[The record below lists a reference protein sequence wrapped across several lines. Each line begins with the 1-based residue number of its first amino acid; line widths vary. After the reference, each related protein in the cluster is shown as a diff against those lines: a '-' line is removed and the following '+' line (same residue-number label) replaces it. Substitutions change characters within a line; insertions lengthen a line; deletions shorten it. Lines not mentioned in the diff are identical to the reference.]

1 MAAVLGHTYPDVYA
15 AIGVHSG
22 LPHLA
27 AHDLP
32 SALAAM
38 RQGGTAPADG
48 RSPTVPPRIPTI
60 VFHGDRDATVD
71 PCNGDAVL
79 AQSIGS
85 TARRTPAAG
94 TTATVSHGSTPGG
107 RAYTRTIHTD
117 AAGIVVAEQWVVHDA
132 GHAWF
137 GGDASGS
144 YTDPTG
150 PDASAQMLRF
160 FAEHARATTA

>member
-1 MAAVLGHTYPDVYA
+1 
-15 AIGVHSG
+15 

-38 RQGGTAPADG
+38 RQGGTATAGG
-48 RSPTVPPRIPTI
+48 RSSALPARVPAI
-60 VFHGDRDATVD
+60 VFHGDRDSTVD

-79 AQSIGS
+79 AQSIG
-85 TARRTPAAG
+85 PAAGIAAVSG
-94 TTATVSHGSTPGG
+94 TTATVSSGSTPGG
-107 RAYTRTIHTD
+107 RSYTRTIHTD

-144 YTDPTG
+144 YTDPAG

-160 FAEHARATTA
+160 FAERARATTAS